1 MLKRWI
7 LILSLLFAAAPVR
20 SLAAP
25 EAPAPAAESNNY
37 PLVPTN
43 SEEMKSVLPDAIW
56 VLVIFLILLAI
67 LYPTAWKNVMAGLK
81 AREERIRK
89 DIADAELAR
98 QKAEATLRDY
108 NAQLAEAE
116 GRVRDML
123 DKARGDAEKIGT
135 NLRLQAQKEVE
146 EIKDRANREIEDTKR
161 QALGEIY
168 EQTADLA
175 TMVAEKI
182 LRRNLTTE
190 DNRELVNQSL
200 EQLATVGKD

>member
-7 LILSLLFAAAPVR
+7 LILSLLIAAAPLR
-20 SLAAP
+20 SLAAD
-25 EAPAPAAESNNY
+25 EAPAPPAESNNY

-43 SEEMKSVLPDAIW
+43 SEEMKSVLPDALW
-56 VLVIFLILLAI
+56 VLAIFLILLAI

-98 QKAEATLRDY
+98 QKAEATLREY
-108 NAQLAEAE
+108 NTRLSEAE
-116 GRVRDML
+116 GRVHEML
-123 DKARGDAEKIGT
+123 DRARADAEKIGT
-135 NLRLQAQKEVE
+135 NLRMQAQKESE
-146 EIKDRANREIEDTKR
+146 EIKDRANREIEETKR

-168 EQTADLA
+168 EHTADLA
-175 TMVAEKI
+175 TLVAEKI
-182 LRRNLTTE
+182 LRRQLTPE

-200 EQLATVGKD
+200 DQLQTVGKD